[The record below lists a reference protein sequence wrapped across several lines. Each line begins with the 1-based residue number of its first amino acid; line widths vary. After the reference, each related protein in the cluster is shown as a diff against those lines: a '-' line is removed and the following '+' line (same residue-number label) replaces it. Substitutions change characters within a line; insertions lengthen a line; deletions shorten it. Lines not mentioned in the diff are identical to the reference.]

1 MQAPAGT
8 TLADPANVKAMD
20 DMLASIRGIDKVA
33 DSAKV
38 DPATATPEQAA
49 KALVNPVTGNDS
61 MVAMFKEKAA
71 AAGTSETQA
80 VDDRACVVAAQCR
93 RHSRVRRGSVQ
104 R

>member
-71 AAGTSETQA
+71 AAGS
-80 VDDRACVVAAQCR
+80 
-93 RHSRVRRGSVQ
+93 S
-104 R
+104 